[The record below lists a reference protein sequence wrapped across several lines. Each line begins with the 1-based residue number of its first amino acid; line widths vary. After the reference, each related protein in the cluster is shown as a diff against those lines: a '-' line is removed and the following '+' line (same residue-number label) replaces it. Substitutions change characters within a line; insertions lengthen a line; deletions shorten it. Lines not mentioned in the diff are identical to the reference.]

1 MWSLPED
8 WIRDNYIVGTKD
20 NTHEG
25 MEVFVRGYDG
35 VDEVLFPHSVL
46 TVKEN
51 TIVSIETNPQSVIP
65 LSERGSAERSQ
76 WYIKKKFKN

>member
-1 MWSLPED
+1 MWALPED
-8 WIRDNYIVGTKD
+8 WVDENYIKGTKE
-20 NTHEG
+20 NTTEG

-35 VDEVLFPHSVL
+35 VDEVLFPHRVL
-46 TVKEN
+46 TVKED
-51 TIVSIETNPQSVIP
+51 TIISIETNPQSVIP